1 MTCHS
6 LQPQHRGN
14 IDIALEKGG
23 TLTEY
28 FVIFCLTNLLYGSE
42 RTAAWDYT
50 SSPSSVPKYVT
61 SRAEKL
67 QKSSSQVCLLDCC
80 TCTIILERLRS
91 NPDLLMAPLW
101 WLSGMHMGWKFQLHI
116 MICDMYVR
124 SRERSPSNRLQLSAF
139 SLRTQWLMLWD

>member
-6 LQPQHRGN
+6 LQPQHRVN

-28 FVIFCLTNLLYGSE
+28 FIIFCLTNLLYGSE

-61 SRAEKL
+61 SRAEEL
-67 QKSSSQVCLLDCC
+67 QKSSPQVCLLDCC

-91 NPDLLMAPLW
+91 NPDLLMAPVW
-101 WLSGMHMGWKFQLHI
+101 WLSGKHMGWKFQLHT
-116 MICDMYVR
+116 MIWYVC
-124 SRERSPSNRLQLSAF
+124 SQQGKAPFKQASAVCLQFAHAV
-139 SLRTQWLMLWD
+139 MVWD